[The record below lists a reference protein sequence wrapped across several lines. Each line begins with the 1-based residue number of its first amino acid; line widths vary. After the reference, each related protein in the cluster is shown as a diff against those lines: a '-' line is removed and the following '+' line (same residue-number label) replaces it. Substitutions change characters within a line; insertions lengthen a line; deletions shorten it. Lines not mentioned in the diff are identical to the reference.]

1 MGREGRHV
9 LQNMANFITKWRRYI
24 VRPVLQSTGGKQDK
38 RGRTTNYC
46 NFLLIIPMIFQA
58 TDSLPLRILEK
69 LSFCQNQKQ
78 KEMKNNLEMRYLLYL
93 NLLFLNSFKI
103 SSKLPIIEC
112 ECKNVASATFLKSL
126 STKDIFLRILQE
138 CKNIFLK
145 E

>member
-38 RGRTTNYC
+38 RGWTTNYC

-69 LSFCQNQKQ
+69 LSFC
-78 KEMKNNLEMRYLLYL
+78 
-93 NLLFLNSFKI
+93 
-103 SSKLPIIEC
+103 
-112 ECKNVASATFLKSL
+112 
-126 STKDIFLRILQE
+126 
-138 CKNIFLK
+138 
-145 E
+145 